1 MKKAYEAPKL
11 EFEVYELNQMI
22 ASNCAA
28 VINSGPEHN
37 GKDACQDWLDLIGI
51 TTYSAKAPAYNIEFY
66 QDTNCDC
73 YYSATDNGFFTS

>member
-22 ASNCAA
+22 ASNCTK

-37 GKDACQDWLDLIGI
+37 GQQACRDWLDLLRPS
-51 TTYSAKAPAYNIEFY
+51 TLSATYNVNFY
-66 QDTNCDC
+66 EDTNCDC
-73 YYSATDNGFFTS
+73 YYTSADGIFFTS